1 MSIIVETRQAL
12 LDPLTVIIQNVVTM
26 LPGILAGLIIL
37 IFGYLVAN
45 LVAYAVKKVVV
56 KMQLEKWLFDKTDLK
71 SVTGKFDLGTFA
83 HTLVKWYIFVF
94 FIGEAAD
101 IVQLVGLSELLRGIA
116 SWIPSLIAAVI
127 LALLGYI
134 AAEYASSQIVA
145 TRAKG
150 AHAIADLAW
159 GVIMVFAGIMA
170 LQQVSVAVSLAENT
184 FLLLVAGVIFAVALA
199 LGLGFGLALKD
210 EASVQ
215 LKKLKKM
222 M

>member
-210 EASVQ
+210 EAAVQ

>member
-101 IVQLVGLSELLRGIA
+101 IVQLVGLSE
-116 SWIPSLIAAVI
+116 
-127 LALLGYI
+127 
-134 AAEYASSQIVA
+134 
-145 TRAKG
+145 
-150 AHAIADLAW
+150 
-159 GVIMVFAGIMA
+159 
-170 LQQVSVAVSLAENT
+170 
-184 FLLLVAGVIFAVALA
+184 
-199 LGLGFGLALKD
+199 
-210 EASVQ
+210 
-215 LKKLKKM
+215 
-222 M
+222 